1 MKKLIT
7 LVLIL
12 TVAFT
17 STQAKEIYPVSES
30 IKKSFVKEF
39 TSAGDVS
46 WSFVADK
53 DLYKAT
59 FLFDGKEL
67 NAYFSKDGEF
77 VGTSRYI
84 SRQQMPVIVTKQL
97 EKEYSNY
104 VVRTIIEYAS
114 KDQTNYYITIEGK
127 KSALMVKASP
137 AGDLS
142 YFKKIRKS

>member
-7 LVLIL
+7 LILIL

-17 STQAKEIYPVSES
+17 GTKATEVNPVSEH
-30 IKKSFVKEF
+30 IKRSFSKEF
-39 TSAGDVS
+39 TSANDVS
-46 WSFVADK
+46 WSFVADR
-53 DLYKAT
+53 DVYKAS

-67 NAYFSKDGEF
+67 NAYFTKEGEF

-84 SRQQMPVIVTKQL
+84 SRNQMPVVVTQQL
-97 EKEYSNY
+97 EKEYAKY

-114 KDQTNYYITIEGK
+114 KDQTYYFITIEGK
-127 KSALMVKASP
+127 KALMIKATPS
-137 AGDLS
+137 GDLS

>member
-17 STQAKEIYPVSES
+17 STKATEAFPVSEN
-30 IKKSFVKEF
+30 IKRAFSKEF
-39 TSAGDVS
+39 TSANQVS
-46 WSFVADK
+46 WSFVSDR
-53 DLYKAT
+53 DVYKAS

-67 NAYFSKDGEF
+67 NAYFTKEGEF

-84 SRQQMPVIVTKQL
+84 SRNQMPVVVTQQL

-114 KDQTNYYITIEGK
+114 KDQTYYFITIEGK
-127 KSALMVKASP
+127 KALMIKATPS
-137 AGDLS
+137 GDLS